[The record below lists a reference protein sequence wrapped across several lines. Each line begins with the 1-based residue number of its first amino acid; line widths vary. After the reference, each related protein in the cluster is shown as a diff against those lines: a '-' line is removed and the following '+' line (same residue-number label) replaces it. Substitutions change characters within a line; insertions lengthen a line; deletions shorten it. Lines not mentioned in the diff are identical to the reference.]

1 MKFLFNLVY
10 YDDAVAGLRNAH
22 APMNYRN
29 LLAMAVPFILAN
41 AAVPVLGL
49 VDTAVIGQT
58 GTTADLGAIALGALL
73 FNFIFWSFG
82 FLRMGTT
89 GFVALADG
97 QGDEA
102 EVRAATGRAL
112 LMAIVISGLLLILT
126 QPIEGLA
133 FALFGAGEEVERIA
147 AEYFRIRMWGAP
159 ASLSIFAL
167 LGVLIGL
174 GQARTVLVVQLF
186 LNGLNIGLDLLFA
199 VHFEMGV
206 KGIALGTVIAE
217 WITMALGS
225 VLVIALLRSRHLD
238 DEPGFPWDR
247 IRKMSSMGSSLR
259 SNLNIMIRTLFLV
272 FGFAW
277 FTNHGARYGDT
288 VLAAN
293 HILLQFIALAAFLN
307 DGFANVVESLS
318 GKAFGAGRVDIFD
331 VAVRRTS
338 LLAGCTALALATL
351 ALVAGERGVS
361 ILTALGD
368 VREQAIHA
376 LPLASVYVCLSFA
389 AFQLDGIF
397 IGTSRTRAMRNA
409 SILSTTIFVLA
420 TFPLS
425 DRFGNDG
432 LWWAFVL
439 YVVLRAIT
447 LGVQYPA
454 LRRTL
459 RKGTDSEALTA
470 LDQS

>member
-1 MKFLFNLVY
+1 MS
-10 YDDAVAGLRNAH
+10 
-22 APMNYRN
+22 YRN

-41 AAVPVLGL
+41 AAVPTLGL

-58 GTTADLGAIALGALL
+58 GTATDLGAIALGALI

-89 GFVALADG
+89 GFVAQADG

-174 GQARTVLVVQLF
+174 GQARTVLVVQVF
-186 LNGLNIGLDLLFA
+186 LNALNMGLDVLFA
-199 VHFEMGV
+199 IYFEMGV
-206 KGIALGTVIAE
+206 QGIAVGTVIAE
-217 WITMALGS
+217 WITLGLGS
-225 VLVIALLRSRHLD
+225 GLVVALLRSRHQD
-238 DEPGFPWDR
+238 DEHGVPWER
-247 IRKMSSMGSSLR
+247 IKKMKRMWSSLR

-277 FTNHGARYGDT
+277 FTDHGARYGDT

-293 HILLQFIALAAFLN
+293 HVLLQFVALAAFFL

-318 GKAFGAGRVDIFD
+318 GKAFGAGRVDTFD
-331 VAVRRTS
+331 VAVRRTT
-338 LLAGCTALALATL
+338 LLAGCTALGLAVIAIVL
-351 ALVAGERGVS
+351 GERGVS
-361 ILTALGD
+361 LLTALSD
-368 VREQAIHA
+368 VQEQASLV
-376 LPLASVYVCLSFA
+376 LPLASIYVFLSFA

-409 SILSTTIFVLA
+409 SLLSTTVFVLA

-425 DRFGNDG
+425 SRFGNHG

-439 YVVLRAIT
+439 YVVVRAVA

-454 LRRTL
+454 LRRAL
-459 RKGTDSEALTA
+459 HQRSDSEGLTA
-470 LDQS
+470 LKQS

>member
-1 MKFLFNLVY
+1 M
-10 YDDAVAGLRNAH
+10 G
-22 APMNYRN
+22 YRD
-29 LLAMAVPFILAN
+29 LIAMAVPFILAN
-41 AAVPVLGL
+41 AAVPTLGL
-49 VDTAVIGQT
+49 VDTAVIGNT
-58 GTTADLGAIALGALL
+58 GTAADLGAIALGALL
-73 FNFIFWSFG
+73 FNLIFWSFG

-102 EVRAATGRAL
+102 EVRAATGRSL
-112 LMAIVISGLLLILT
+112 VMAVVISGLLWLLAG
-126 QPIEGLA
+126 PIEGVA
-133 FALFGAGEEVERIA
+133 FAVLGAGEEVERIA
-147 AEYFRIRMWGAP
+147 TEYFRIRMWGAP

-174 GQARTVLVVQLF
+174 GQARTVLVVQIF

-206 KGIALGTVIAE
+206 QGIALGTVIAE
-217 WITMALGS
+217 WSTLAVGS
-225 VLVIALLRSRHLD
+225 TLVFVLLRSRHRD
-238 DEPGFPWDR
+238 DEPGFPWER
-247 IRKMSSMGSSLR
+247 IRKIGSMWSNLR

-277 FTNHGARYGDT
+277 FTDHGARYGDT

-293 HILLQFIALAAFLN
+293 HVLLQFIALAAFFL
-307 DGFANVVESLS
+307 DGFANVVESL
-318 GKAFGAGRVDIFD
+318 AGRALGAARLDLFD

-338 LLAGCTALALATL
+338 LLAGATALGL
-351 ALVAGERGVS
+351 ALIAIGLGELGIS
-361 ILTALGD
+361 TLTALGD
-368 VREQAIHA
+368 VQEQAIHA
-376 LPLASVYVCLSFA
+376 LPLAAGYIFLSFA

-409 SILSTTIFVLA
+409 SVLSTTVFVLA

-425 DRFGNDG
+425 DRFGNEG
-432 LWWAFVL
+432 LWGSFML
-439 YVVLRAIT
+439 YVVFRALA

-454 LRRTL
+454 LRETL
-459 RKGTDSEALTA
+459 RPPSASRGHTA
-470 LDQS
+470 HENP

>member
-1 MKFLFNLVY
+1 MS
-10 YDDAVAGLRNAH
+10 
-22 APMNYRN
+22 YRS
-29 LLAMAVPFILAN
+29 LLAMAAPFILAN
-41 AAVPVLGL
+41 AAVPTLGL

-58 GTTADLGAIALGALL
+58 GTAADLGAIALGALI

-97 QGDEA
+97 QGDEP
-102 EVRAATGRAL
+102 EVRAATGRSL

-199 VHFEMGV
+199 IYFEMGV
-206 KGIALGTVIAE
+206 QGIAVGTVIAE
-217 WITMALGS
+217 WITLVVGS
-225 VLVIALLRSRHLD
+225 ALVIALLRSRHQD
-238 DEPGFPWDR
+238 EEPGFPWER
-247 IRKMSSMGSSLR
+247 IKKMSSMWSSLR

-277 FTNHGARYGDT
+277 FTDHGARYGDT

-293 HILLQFIALAAFLN
+293 HVLLQFIALAAFFL

-318 GKAFGAGRVDIFD
+318 GRAFGAGRSDTFD
-331 VAVRRTS
+331 VAVRRTT
-338 LLAGCTALALATL
+338 LLAGGTALGLAVIAIVL
-351 ALVAGERGVS
+351 GERGVS
-361 ILTALGD
+361 LLTALSD
-368 VREQAIHA
+368 VQEQASLV
-376 LPLASVYVCLSFA
+376 LPLASIYVFLSFA

-409 SILSTTIFVLA
+409 SVLSTTVFVLA

-425 DRFGNDG
+425 SRFGNHG

-439 YVVLRAIT
+439 YVVVRAVA

-454 LRRTL
+454 LRRAL
-459 RKGTDSEALTA
+459 HQRSDSEGLTA
-470 LDQS
+470 GEQS

>member
-1 MKFLFNLVY
+1 MS
-10 YDDAVAGLRNAH
+10 
-22 APMNYRN
+22 YRS
-29 LLAMAVPFILAN
+29 LLAMAAPFILAN
-41 AAVPVLGL
+41 AAVPTLGL

-58 GTTADLGAIALGALL
+58 GTAADLGAIALGALI

-97 QGDEA
+97 QGDEP
-102 EVRAATGRAL
+102 EVRAATGRSL

-199 VHFEMGV
+199 IYFEMGV
-206 KGIALGTVIAE
+206 QGIAVGTVIAE
-217 WITMALGS
+217 WITLVVGS
-225 VLVIALLRSRHLD
+225 ALVIALLRSRHQD
-238 DEPGFPWDR
+238 EEPGFPWER
-247 IRKMSSMGSSLR
+247 IKKMSSMWSSLR

-272 FGFAW
+272 FAL
-277 FTNHGARYGDT
+277 FTDHGARYGDT

-293 HILLQFIALAAFLN
+293 HVLLQFIALAAFFL

-318 GKAFGAGRVDIFD
+318 GRAFGAGRSDTFD
-331 VAVRRTS
+331 VAVRRTT
-338 LLAGCTALALATL
+338 LLAGGTALGLAVIAIVL
-351 ALVAGERGVS
+351 GERGVS
-361 ILTALGD
+361 LLTALSD
-368 VREQAIHA
+368 VQEQASLV
-376 LPLASVYVCLSFA
+376 LPLASIYVFLSFA

-409 SILSTTIFVLA
+409 SVLSTTVFVLA

-425 DRFGNDG
+425 SRFGNHG

-439 YVVLRAIT
+439 YVVVRAVA

-454 LRRTL
+454 LRRAL
-459 RKGTDSEALTA
+459 HQRSDSEGLTA
-470 LDQS
+470 GEQS

>member
-1 MKFLFNLVY
+1 MS
-10 YDDAVAGLRNAH
+10 
-22 APMNYRN
+22 YRN

-41 AAVPVLGL
+41 AAVPTLGL

-58 GTTADLGAIALGALL
+58 GTTADLGAIALGALI

-89 GFVALADG
+89 GFVAQADG

-112 LMAIVISGLLLILT
+112 LMAVAISGLLWLLT
-126 QPIEGLA
+126 GPIEGVA
-133 FALFGAGEEVERIA
+133 FSLFGASEEVERIA

-159 ASLSIFAL
+159 ASLSLFAL

-206 KGIALGTVIAE
+206 QGIALGTVIAE
-217 WITMALGS
+217 WITLALGS
-225 VLVIALLRSRHLD
+225 VLVIALLRSRYQD
-238 DEPGFPWDR
+238 DEPGFPWAR
-247 IRKMSSMGSSLR
+247 IKKMSSMWSSLR

-277 FTNHGARYGDT
+277 FTNHGAHYGDT

-293 HILLQFIALAAFLN
+293 HVLLQFIALAAFFL

-318 GKAFGAGRVDIFD
+318 GKAFGAGRADTFD
-331 VAVRRTS
+331 VAVRRTT
-338 LLAGCTALALATL
+338 LLAGCTALALAAL
-351 ALVAGERGVS
+351 ALVVGERGIS

-368 VREQAIHA
+368 VQEQAIHA
-376 LPLASVYVCLSFA
+376 LPLASAYMFLSFA

-409 SILSTTIFVLA
+409 SVLSTTVFVLTA
-420 TFPLS
+420 LPLS
-425 DRFGNDG
+425 GRFGNDG

-439 YVVLRAIT
+439 YVVLRAVA
-447 LGVQYPA
+447 LGVQYPSLRRA
-454 LRRTL
+454 LRQ
-459 RKGTDSEALTA
+459 KSESEGLSALK
-470 LDQS
+470 QS